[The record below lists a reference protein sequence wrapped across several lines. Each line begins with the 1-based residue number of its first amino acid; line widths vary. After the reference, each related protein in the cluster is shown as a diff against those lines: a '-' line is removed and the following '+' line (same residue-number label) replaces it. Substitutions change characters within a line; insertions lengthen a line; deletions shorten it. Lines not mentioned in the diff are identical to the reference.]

1 MTHTW
6 GIWAFNNISHNP
18 RWAYYLFFHVPPI
31 NMKVATIKGG
41 ETTLIKDHLDQS
53 FYLPNQEQFL

>member
-1 MTHTW
+1 MTHT
-6 GIWAFNNISHNP
+6 WAFNNISHNP

-41 ETTLIKDHLDQS
+41 EITFNKRSLRI
-53 FYLPNQEQFL
+53 